1 MDDCS
6 TANSPIFIVGTPR
19 SGTTLT
25 ARILDKHSSIFI
37 PGETHFFDDIWARR
51 KELGREFDQSCRF
64 KILERLKT
72 LYGRYNESDD
82 QARVAFLLDDMQ
94 VRDNLSN
101 NWNSYT
107 DVFSSFME
115 MQMLHEGKKRWGNN
129 TPRDIFHVQ
138 TIMDFFP
145 QAKIIVCVRDV
156 RDFLLS
162 YQGKWRATAPEEG
175 ERLKKLYHPVI
186 TSLLWKSSM
195 KLLPGIKESVP
206 RQNLHIVRYEDL
218 VTDPV
223 NTVKEICA
231 KIGEDFEQ
239 DMLNVETYGSSH
251 GNMGQGIFS
260 SSIGRWKTQ
269 LSQEEIWIAQEICQ
283 TQMKE
288 LGYELYQTKK
298 DSLKIL
304 GHFANSPLALFRGL
318 YANRHKRGPLM
329 PYLFFRL
336 AAIFKK

>member
-82 QARVAFLLDDMQ
+82 QARVAALLDDMQ

-162 YQGKWRATAPEEG
+162 YQGKWRATAPEEV

-206 RQNLHIVRYEDL
+206 RQNLHIVRYENL
-218 VTDPV
+218 VTDPE
-223 NTVKEICA
+223 NTVKEICEI
-231 KIGEDFEQ
+231 IGEDFEQ
-239 DMLNVETYGSSH
+239 GMLNVETYGSSH
-251 GNMGQGIFS
+251 GNMDQGIFS

-269 LSQEEIWIAQEICQ
+269 LSQEEIWIAQKICQ
-283 TQMKE
+283 NQMND
-288 LGYELYQTKK
+288 LGYELVETNNYT
-298 DSLKIL
+298 LKSI
-304 GHFANSPLALFRGL
+304 GFFASTPLALFRGL
-318 YANRHKRGPLM
+318 HANRHKRGPLL
-329 PYLFFRL
+329 PYLAIRL
-336 AAIFKK
+336 KSFIKN